1 MAKLQRVDDRLELHF
16 ASFDAPSPDRLV
28 VDFTKGRM
36 GYRGPRAGR
45 RNEPLARAI
54 GLKAGDCPHVIDT
67 TAGLGSDAFILAQLG
82 CTVTLCESHPLL
94 AALLEDG
101 LKRAAQHEALAPT
114 IARMQLIP
122 GDARDTLR
130 THQADVVYLDPM
142 YPHRQKSAAAKKP
155 MQLLQRLLGA
165 HGQGEDLLE
174 LALGRASSS
183 GVRPPNGVAPRFA
196 RVVVKRPLRAP
207 PLGEI
212 KPHHSIEGSST
223 RFDVYLGNYSK

>member
-1 MAKLQRVDDRLELHF
+1 
-16 ASFDAPSPDRLV
+16 
-28 VDFTKGRM
+28 M

-54 GLKAGDCPHVIDT
+54 GLKAGDCPHVIDA

-82 CTVTLCESHPLL
+82 CRVTLCESHPLL

-101 LKRAAQHEALAPT
+101 LKRAAQHGALAPT

-142 YPHRQKSAAAKKP
+142 YPHRQKSAAVKKP

-174 LALGRASSS
+174 LALGREGTAVTIGVRPQNGAADSS
-183 GVRPPNGVAPRFA
+183 GVRPPNGVVPHFA

-223 RFDVYLGNYSK
+223 RFDVYLGTHYSK